1 MLVTNL
7 AMPSSHSRPFT
18 IPPSASQIAARANHA
33 AGRASHAAVQYQAA
47 KHGASHAR
55 ARSAKRQ
62 TALRGG
68 TRLRIGR
75 EPPQPEDPHDQ
86 HVDHD
91 DRLPPVDSPP
101 PDSPEPPLP

>member
-1 MLVTNL
+1 MLVTTL
-7 AMPSSHSRPFT
+7 AMPSSPPRPFP
-18 IPPSASQIAARANHA
+18 IPPWASQIAARANHA

-75 EPPQPEDPHDQ
+75 EPPQPGEPHDQ
-86 HVDHD
+86 HVEHEE
-91 DRLPPVDSPP
+91 RLPRAEVRPP
-101 PDSPEPPLP
+101 EDPG